1 MTGWRDGFFRKNLD
15 FSGIFRYTER
25 KRKRGMEMK
34 DLDLVVLGEL
44 LIDFTPVGIS
54 EKGNPIFERNPG
66 GGPANMACAA
76 AKMGVKAAFVGKVG
90 DDPFGRALQKT
101 LEDHGVNTGSLLLS
115 QEYPTT
121 LAFVHLDEKGDRSF
135 SFYRKGGADTMLRW
149 DEIDSE
155 ILGRCKYFFCSSVMM
170 ADGPSRETSF
180 QMMKEAK
187 KRQVPVIFDPNLRPN
202 LWKDSGEMVEVV
214 RKAMP
219 FADILKVSEEEA
231 LILTGE
237 SDLEKAVEFLRRE
250 YAPEILLLTLG
261 ADGAV
266 AYAGEMRVNRPAF
279 PVKTV
284 DTTAAGDSFTGGFTA
299 GLLETGKK
307 PSELTQEE
315 LSRIVRLASAVGGLT
330 TTRKGSI
337 SALPS
342 REEVENLLHSSL

>member
-1 MTGWRDGFFRKNLD
+1 
-15 FSGIFRYTER
+15 
-25 KRKRGMEMK
+25 MK

-44 LIDFTPVGIS
+44 LIDFTPVGTS

-90 DDPFGRALQKT
+90 DDPFGRALQQTLKT
-101 LEDHGVNTGSLLLS
+101 HGVDTGALLLS
-115 QEYPTT
+115 REYPTT

-135 SFYRKGGADTMLRW
+135 SFYRKGGADTMLQQE
-149 DEIDSE
+149 EIDLE

-170 ADGPSRETSF
+170 AEGPSRETSF
-180 QMMKEAK
+180 RMMEEAK

-202 LWKDSGEMVEVV
+202 LWKDSAEMVEVV

-237 SDLEKAVEFLRRE
+237 TDLEKAVESLQKE
-250 YAPEILLLTLG
+250 YAPKILLLTLG

-266 AYAGEMRVNRPAF
+266 AYAGDIRIKQPAF
-279 PVKTV
+279 PVKAV

-299 GLLETGKK
+299 GLLETGKQ
-307 PSELTQEE
+307 PCELTREE
-315 LSRIVRLASAVGGLT
+315 LARILRLASAVGGLT

-342 REEVENLLHSSL
+342 REEAENLLHSSL